1 MTQPTSPSDPSDRS
15 GPAVPPGSAEPTGP
29 TKATGPS
36 VTPGSAEATG
46 PSVGLAPATGAEV
59 AADASRAAQPSAV
72 SSTRDIVFVSLFA
85 ALIAILGLI
94 PKIDLPF
101 LAGVPIT
108 VQTLGVML
116 AGLFLGPR
124 RGALAVALLVFVVL
138 LGAPFLSGGRG
149 GLGVLFGPTA
159 GFLIGW
165 IPGALFVGLLFFLLQ
180 RLAPTKVL
188 INAFMASVVGG
199 IVVIYSVGIPVLAWR
214 AAMPIDQAVAI
225 SLAFIPGDLLKAA
238 IAAALI
244 ARFPNRERLFG

>member
-1 MTQPTSPSDPSDRS
+1 
-15 GPAVPPGSAEPTGP
+15 
-29 TKATGPS
+29 
-36 VTPGSAEATG
+36 
-46 PSVGLAPATGAEV
+46 
-59 AADASRAAQPSAV
+59 V

-165 IPGALFVGLLFFLLQ
+165 IPGALFVGLVFFLLQ

-214 AAMPIDQAVAI
+214 AAMPIDQAVAV
-225 SLAFIPGDLLKAA
+225 SLAFIPGDLLKAV
-238 IAAALI
+238 IAATLI

>member
-1 MTQPTSPSDPSDRS
+1 MTQPLSPSDPSGRS
-15 GPAVPPGSAEPTGP
+15 GPAGASE
-29 TKATGPS
+29 S
-36 VTPGSAEATG
+36 TG
-46 PSVGLAPATGAEV
+46 PSVGLDPAASADGAVE
-59 AADASRAAQPSAV
+59 SPRLAQPSAV

-165 IPGALFVGLLFFLLQ
+165 IPGALFVGLVFFLLQ

-214 AAMPIDQAVAI
+214 AAMPIDQAVAV

-238 IAAALI
+238 IASALI
-244 ARFPNRERLFG
+244 ARFPSRERLFG

>member
-1 MTQPTSPSDPSDRS
+1 MPQPISPSDPSDRS
-15 GPAVPPGSAEPTGP
+15 DSAGPPEP
-29 TKATGPS
+29 AGPS
-36 VTPGSAEATG
+36 VSQDPLASAD
-46 PSVGLAPATGAEV
+46 GAV
-59 AADASRAAQPSAV
+59 AASRAEQPSAV

-165 IPGALFVGLLFFLLQ
+165 IPGALLVGLVFFLLQ

-188 INAFMASVVGG
+188 INAFMASIVGG

-214 AAMPIDQAVAI
+214 AAMPLDQAVAI

>member
-1 MTQPTSPSDPSDRS
+1 MTQPISPSDPSDRR
-15 GPAVPPGSAEPTGP
+15 GSAGP
-29 TKATGPS
+29 TEPASPS
-36 VTPGSAEATG
+36 VSTDPVAIADSAA
-46 PSVGLAPATGAEV
+46 V
-59 AADASRAAQPSAV
+59 ASLAAQPPAV

-165 IPGALFVGLLFFLLQ
+165 IPGALLVGLVFFLLQ
-180 RLAPTKVL
+180 RLAPSKVL
-188 INAFMASVVGG
+188 INAFMACLVGG

-214 AAMPIDQAVAI
+214 AAMPMDQAVAI

>member
-1 MTQPTSPSDPSDRS
+1 MTQPISPSDPSDR
-15 GPAVPPGSAEPTGP
+15 PGSASPTE
-29 TKATGPS
+29 AASPS
-36 VTPGSAEATG
+36 VTTDPIAIADSAA
-46 PSVGLAPATGAEV
+46 V
-59 AADASRAAQPSAV
+59 ASLGAQPSAV

-165 IPGALFVGLLFFLLQ
+165 IPGALLVGLVFFLLQ
-180 RLAPTKVL
+180 RLAPSKVL
-188 INAFMASVVGG
+188 INAFMACLVGG

-214 AAMPIDQAVAI
+214 AAMPMDQAVAI

-244 ARFPNRERLFG
+244 ARFPKRERLFG